1 MFLSYDTAEQSHVCG
16 RTEAA
21 LLALKI
27 KGLTPACG
35 RPRAAPEDP
44 ATLDSCG
51 FGVARRRQPAHI
63 ESNTQNPNPIFKIT
77 IYYTK
82 YTKNTKIHLEKNKIF
97 EKTKNP
103 YFFKNPISK

>member
-1 MFLSYDTAEQSHVCG
+1 MIVGRFSNEFEGSAAFFLSYDTAEQSHVCG

-51 FGVARRRQPAHI
+51 FGVARRRQPAQLRARCATG
-63 ESNTQNPNPIFKIT
+63 EPQGSAGNRPAQGP
-77 IYYTK
+77 
-82 YTKNTKIHLEKNKIF
+82 
-97 EKTKNP
+97 
-103 YFFKNPISK
+103 